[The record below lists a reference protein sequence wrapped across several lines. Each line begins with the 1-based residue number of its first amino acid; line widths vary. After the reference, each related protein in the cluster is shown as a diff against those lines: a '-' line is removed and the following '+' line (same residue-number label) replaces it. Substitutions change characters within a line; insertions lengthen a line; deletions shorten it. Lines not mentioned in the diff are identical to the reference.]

1 MTNLPYRERT
11 ENISLADRFALI
23 DDILGNFVGEKSSDS
38 FSVEETMSGKILS
51 NYKTLKEAKEAL
63 KKIMLEDIKNG
74 NYKINKYTIYGLK
87 DDNFIRL
94 FRDEF
99 VLDQLGVEEDQFDWD
114 FNPHKLLSDYMGFWN
129 HKIRRIKKW
138 QTI

>member
-114 FNPHKLLSDYMGFWN
+114 FNPHTFLSDYMGFWAG
-129 HKIRRIKKW
+129 KEKRRKENEN
-138 QTI
+138 